1 MAFVS
6 DYKFHNKT
14 RIGEDSCDISQR
26 NVQNVN
32 FSNYMLN
39 NYRPDC
45 PMSNAVEFATSQPM
59 VNFSGSHQV
68 GIGGCNINSNSELL
82 ITNITKPK
90 CKISLLQRPFSTVPF
105 LGRGPSNIL
114 LESQIQQGDLADNRK
129 SLNHTTEESH
139 IKYIHTP
146 MIDSLKNTITNPV
159 NLVEGVA
166 QEGWIRGGMPSR
178 ELMREHSYG
187 N

>member
-45 PMSNAVEFATSQPM
+45 PMSNAIEFATSQPM
-59 VNFSGSHQV
+59 VNFRGSHQV

-82 ITNITKPK
+82 ITNILYRFNLHVYNCHSHGHYQLLSVKP
-90 CKISLLQRPFSTVPF
+90 
-105 LGRGPSNIL
+105 
-114 LESQIQQGDLADNRK
+114 
-129 SLNHTTEESH
+129 H
-139 IKYIHTP
+139 Y
-146 MIDSLKNTITNPV
+146 
-159 NLVEGVA
+159 
-166 QEGWIRGGMPSR
+166 
-178 ELMREHSYG
+178 
-187 N
+187 

>member
-6 DYKFHNKT
+6 DYKFYNKT
-14 RIGEDSCDISQR
+14 RIGDDGCDISQR

-32 FSNYMLN
+32 FSNYMLS
-39 NYRPDC
+39 NYRPEC
-45 PMSNAVEFATSQPM
+45 PMNSAVEFATSQPM

-68 GIGGCNINSNSELL
+68 GIGGCNITSNSELL
-82 ITNITKPK
+82 ITDITKPK
-90 CKISLLQRPFSTVPF
+90 CKISLLQRPFATVPF
-105 LGRGPSNIL
+105 LGRGPSNVT

-139 IKYIHTP
+139 IKYRHTP
-146 MIDSLKNTITNPV
+146 MIDSFKQTISNPV

-166 QEGWIRGGMPSR
+166 HEGWIRGGMPSR
-178 ELMREHSYG
+178 ELMREKSY
-187 N
+187 NN